1 MTEKKTQWVEIKQT
15 QLYTTPQHKSDSMPT
30 EANLVII
37 FKNIIQCHTN
47 VEDIILNG
55 SKNTGLEE
63 NVKINND
70 NNVFWINQDNLM
82 NLPFQ
87 LNGAL

>member
-1 MTEKKTQWVEIKQT
+1 
-15 QLYTTPQHKSDSMPT
+15 MPT

-70 NNVFWINQDNLM
+70 NVFWINQDNLM